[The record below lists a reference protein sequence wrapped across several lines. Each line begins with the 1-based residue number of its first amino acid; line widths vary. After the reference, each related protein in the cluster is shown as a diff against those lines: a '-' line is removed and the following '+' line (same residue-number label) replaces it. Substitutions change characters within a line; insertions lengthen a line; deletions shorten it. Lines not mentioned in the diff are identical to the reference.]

1 MNYSIPMGGPAL
13 RRLLRRASVVAA
25 APLLLGACDDLF
37 NVDNP
42 VDILEEDLDDPRTV
56 PALSNAAEAA
66 VAGAYDLAVLYGEL
80 VGDGS
85 IHVSTNQ
92 GNLAL
97 DRGILGEFNE
107 RAEAVYN
114 QMASARWTA
123 GEVTRRL
130 EALVKDPTKDAAVA
144 RSYYWDAVARITLAD
159 LHEEVPFDGGAPQTP
174 VQVYEG
180 AIQLL
185 QKAADVAAAANQPN
199 YVAAAYGTM
208 ARAYRSLYFERG
220 GDISQLQ
227 RAREAALKALAIKA
241 DYRIDVR
248 YQTPGSSNRL
258 YGSWLTSLNYD
269 VMDPAHA
276 YLRDPASKQLDPRV
290 KHGPAVGATLGDSLY
305 QQLKYSTRDTDIRVA
320 SWQEA
325 ELVLAEHA
333 LLTGDLAQ
341 AVTRINRVRA
351 AAGLPPFSATDA
363 AAIRAQL
370 IYERRAEFWLELRR
384 WQDMRY
390 YDLVPDRWN
399 PAQKQAGVDR
409 RFPVSLRERSTN
421 PFYTGR

>member
-1 MNYSIPMGGPAL
+1 MKYSIPMGGPAL

-25 APLLLGACDDLF
+25 APLLLGGCEDLF

-42 VDILEEDLDDPRTV
+42 VDILEVDLDDPRTV

-66 VAGAYDLAVLYGEL
+66 VANAYDLAVLYGEL

-114 QMASARWTA
+114 QLAAARWTA

-130 EALVKDPTKDAAVA
+130 EALVDNPSQNAAVG
-144 RSYYWDAVARITLAD
+144 RSYFWDALARVTLAD

-185 QKAADVAAAANQPN
+185 QKSADISAAANQPN

-220 GDISQLQ
+220 GDITMMQ
-227 RAREAALKALAIKA
+227 RAREAALKALAAKA

-248 YQTPGSSNRL
+248 YQTPGSSNTL

-269 VMDPAHA
+269 VMDPAYA
-276 YLRDPASKQLDPRV
+276 YLRDPASQQLDPRV

-305 QQLKYSTRDTDIRVA
+305 QQQKYPTRDTDIRVA

-325 ELVLAEHA
+325 ELILAEHA
-333 LLTGDLAQ
+333 LLTGNPAAALPHL
-341 AVTRINRVRA
+341 NRVRT
-351 AAGLPPFSATDA
+351 AAGLPALTVTDA
-363 AAIRAQL
+363 AALRAQL

-390 YDLVPDRWN
+390 YDIIPARWN
-399 PAQKQAGVDR
+399 PAQQQAGVDR

-421 PFYTGR
+421 PFYTGS